1 MLNLVVFPFHSMR
14 KNQKD
19 GFRNRDGHF
28 IESFAASPRVGKIL
42 VVNRPTTYAEVVYLN
57 TTWKTKGK
65 GIIETSQAR
74 LVQLSDKLF
83 SIDYLSF
90 DILGN
95 LGKGKKWFW
104 QAYSNPN
111 FIDFIKQS
119 AKLLE
124 MNMYSCVHHN
134 VYSSSVVGKLDADI
148 ELFDAFDNWLKF
160 PMFKGIFDP
169 IHKGYH
175 TFSTKADFWIT
186 NSDENM
192 SFFIKEFGVQN
203 CNVMKNGVDKER
215 FSKEY
220 RIPDEL
226 RKIKKPIIG
235 FGGTITHLFDYD
247 LFNTIVSEHS
257 DKNFVLIGKV
267 LDKAVYDRLKKAPN
281 FYFLGNKHY
290 DEYPAYVKHFDICII
305 TYHSGNKAHGGDSLK
320 FYEYL
325 ASGKNIV
332 STSGNGVFKAH
343 ENVFISDNYRE
354 FSSLINIAL
363 NAEPVNYQV
372 PPQLT
377 WSYKT
382 DWIIS
387 TMQEVKVVKENP
399 VQ

>member
-1 MLNLVVFPFHSMR
+1 
-14 KNQKD
+14 
-19 GFRNRDGHF
+19 
-28 IESFAASPRVGKIL
+28 
-42 VVNRPTTYAEVVYLN
+42 
-57 TTWKTKGK
+57 
-65 GIIETSQAR
+65 
-74 LVQLSDKLF
+74 
-83 SIDYLSF
+83 
-90 DILGN
+90 
-95 LGKGKKWFW
+95 
-104 QAYSNPN
+104 
-111 FIDFIKQS
+111 
-119 AKLLE
+119 
-124 MNMYSCVHHN
+124 MYSCVHHN

-160 PMFKGIFDP
+160 PMFKGILDS
-169 IHKGYH
+169 IHNGYY

-192 SFFIKEFGVQN
+192 SFFKKEFGVQN

-215 FSKEY
+215 FSKKY

-226 RKIKKPIIG
+226 RNIKKPIIG
-235 FGGTITHLFDYD
+235 FGGTITHLFDD
-247 LFNTIVSEHS
+247 ALFNTIVSEHP
-257 DKNFVLIGKV
+257 DKSFVLIGKV
-267 LDKAVYDRLKKAPN
+267 LDKDVFDRLKKAPN

-290 DEYPAYVKHFDICII
+290 DEYPAYVRHFDICII
-305 TYHSGNKAHGGDSLK
+305 TYHTGNKAHGGDSLK

-325 ASGKNIV
+325 ASGKNMV

-343 ENVFISDNYRE
+343 ENVFISDDYKE

-363 NAEPVNYQV
+363 KANPVNYQV

-387 TMQEVKVVKENP
+387 TMQEVKGVKENL